1 MFAATHGGVNGT
13 LLDVTVTLPRPARIA
28 GVSHRVTETSRH
40 AVFIPEASAAGFDF
54 PSSMNKR
61 NRAFALGDQLEILQ
75 DAGVITGYRLPY
87 PDTDDDAEG
96 PSTRSGASRWTWLG
110 RTPPL
115 PCSRRRQRRSL
126 RSP

>member
-28 GVSHRVTETSRH
+28 GVPNGVTGTSRH

-61 NRAFALGDQLEILQ
+61 DRAFALGDQLEILQ

-87 PDTDDDAEG
+87 PDADDER
-96 PSTRSGASRWTWLG
+96 PSTRSVASRWTWLG

>member
-28 GVSHRVTETSRH
+28 GVPH

-61 NRAFALGDQLEILQ
+61 DRAFALGDQLEILQ

-96 PSTRSGASRWTWLG
+96 PSTRSGASR
-110 RTPPL
+110 
-115 PCSRRRQRRSL
+115 
-126 RSP
+126 